1 MGDSRWQDIRYAVRT
16 LRRARGASLLIVA
29 TLAVVIA
36 ATTSILTVANRL
48 LLRPAPRDRDPEGAR
63 SGARDPRVALWPQS
77 GPSTFGG
84 VVALML
90 AIHWTG

>member
-48 LLRPAPRDRDPEGAR
+48 LLRRAPRDRDPEGAR
-63 SGARDPRVALWPQS
+63 AAHVIRALL
-77 GPSTFGG
+77 FGLSPVHRPL
-84 VVALML
+84 VVSSR
-90 AIHWTG
+90 